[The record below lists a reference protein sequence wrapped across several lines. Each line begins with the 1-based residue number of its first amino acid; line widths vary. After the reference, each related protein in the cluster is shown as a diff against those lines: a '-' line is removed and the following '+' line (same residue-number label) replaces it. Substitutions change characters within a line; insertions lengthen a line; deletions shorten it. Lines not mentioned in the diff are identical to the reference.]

1 MITEREQRAVVLGA
15 AGRDFHDFNV
25 HLRENAA
32 YRVVGFTATQIPN
45 ISDRVYPAELAGSR
59 YPDGIPI
66 LREDELEAII
76 QREDVDVCFFSY
88 SDVSHEY
95 VMHVAS
101 RCLSAGAAFTLLG
114 PRQMMLGSRRPVV
127 AICAV
132 RTGAG
137 KSQTTRFIVQRL
149 RELGRK
155 PVVVRHPMPYG
166 DLLRQRVQR
175 FESLEDLDRFEVT
188 IEEREE
194 YEPHLRQRTVVYAG
208 VDYAEILR
216 QAEEDGDVVVW
227 DGGNNDLPFFRP
239 DFHIVVV
246 DPHRV
251 GHELTYHPGEAN
263 LRMADAVIVNKTKT
277 ARSEDVEAVQRNV
290 TSTVPAARVF
300 MGESPISVDRPDLIR
315 GRRVLA
321 VEDGPSLTH
330 GDLPYGAASLAARE
344 YGASELVDPRPFA
357 VGSLVKIFEKFP
369 NAGPLLPAMGYG
381 AEQISELAETIRR
394 SDAEVVAVG
403 TPVDLTR
410 VLSIDVPTVR
420 VTYDLVLDDTEGLDS
435 LLQKALEERESR
447 D

>member
-1 MITEREQRAVVLGA
+1 MVTERKQRAVVLGA

-76 QREDVDVCFFSY
+76 QGEDVDVCFFSY
-88 SDVSHEY
+88 SDVPHEH
-95 VMHVAS
+95 VMHLAS
-101 RCLSAGAAFTLLG
+101 RCLAAGAAFTLLG

-208 VDYAEILR
+208 VDYAEILQR
-216 QAEEDGDVVVW
+216 AEEDGDVVVW

-239 DFHIVVV
+239 DFHIVIV

-344 YGASELVDPRPFA
+344 HGASELVDPRPFA

-394 SDAEVVAVG
+394 SDAEVVVVG

-435 LLQKALEERESR
+435 LLRKALEERESR